1 MCPFVEK
8 KKKNSVA
15 FSLTN
20 KYKET
25 KIPTPPI
32 IQGVRVVGKWL
43 KSSILPSSSP

>member
-8 KKKNSVA
+8 KKNSVG
-15 FSLTN
+15 FSFTY

-25 KIPTPPI
+25 KIPTPPFI
-32 IQGVRVVGKWL
+32 RDVRVVGKWL

>member
-1 MCPFVEK
+1 MCPFVE

-32 IQGVRVVGKWL
+32 IRGVRVVGKWL

>member
-8 KKKNSVA
+8 KKKNSVG
-15 FSLTN
+15 FSLTY

-25 KIPTPPI
+25 KIPTPPFI
-32 IQGVRVVGKWL
+32 RDVRVVGKWL